1 MRLKTRI
8 TILAAAALVFATGA
22 FAQPSNDQPSVPHAH
37 YGRDGFWHCDDGY
50 VIGESG
56 ACEVMTNGWH
66 RSAFTRLR
74 EFERA
79 DMAEANS
86 ALRKQ

>member
-1 MRLKTRI
+1 MRTTKRMML
-8 TILAAAALVFATGA
+8 LATAALLLASGVW
-22 FAQPSNDQPSVPHAH
+22 AQPSTEQPRVAHAH

-50 VIGESG
+50 SIGESG
-56 ACEVMTNGWH
+56 TCEALSNGWR

-79 DMAEANS
+79 DQEET
-86 ALRKQ
+86 ALREQ